1 MSEAAP
7 SSWIAGLYAGM
18 ADYADAALRS
28 TAEAGEAVGAQL
40 AAALARVQALP
51 DEAAAAVS
59 ALTAALDAV
68 LPAGQDPFS
77 AAPLPHAES
86 LSAEPRPNG
95 GIGMTP
101 RPVPRRLTVRP
112 EAFAHF
118 IRARHPH
125 KPAEQCAALTGI
137 PFDSV
142 DKMLARESL
151 PNGRNFLLCII
162 AYGPELLAAVMPD
175 ADERWLAGARILA
188 DQAHLESELAR
199 VRTAMAENTGRWS
212 FCGISFGGAL

>member
-1 MSEAAP
+1 MSDPAP
-7 SSWIAGLYAGM
+7 STWFADLYAG
-18 ADYADAALRS
+18 AAVYADAALRS
-28 TAEAGEAVGAQL
+28 TAEAGEAVGLQL

-51 DEAAAAVS
+51 EEAAAAVS

-68 LPAGQDPFS
+68 LPAGQDPS
-77 AAPLPHAES
+77 PATLAPLAEPS
-86 LSAEPRPNG
+86 SAELRLDG
-95 GIGMTP
+95 GFGVTP
-101 RPVPRRLTVRP
+101 RSVPRRLTVRP
-112 EAFAHF
+112 EAFGQF

-125 KPAEQCAALTGI
+125 KPAEHCSALTGI

-142 DKMLARESL
+142 DKMLKREAL
-151 PNGRNFLLCII
+151 PNGRNFLLCVI

-188 DQAHLESELAR
+188 DQVRLEDELAR
-199 VRTAMAENTGRWS
+199 TRAAIAENTGRWS

>member
-1 MSEAAP
+1 MSEPAPTSWLSDLYVGVADCAEAA
-7 SSWIAGLYAGM
+7 M
-18 ADYADAALRS
+18 RS

-51 DEAAAAVS
+51 EEAAAAVL

-68 LPAGQDPFS
+68 LPVGQDPS
-77 AAPLPHAES
+77 PAALVPL
-86 LSAEPRPNG
+86 AEPCPVDPRRDG
-95 GIGMTP
+95 GIGVTP

-112 EAFAHF
+112 DAFGQF

-125 KPAEQCAALTGI
+125 KPAEHCAALTGI

-142 DKMLARESL
+142 DKMLKRETL
-151 PNGRNFLLCII
+151 PNGRNFLLCVI

-188 DQAHLESELAR
+188 DQARLEGELAR
-199 VRTAMAENTGRWS
+199 TRAAIAENTGRWA
-212 FCGISFGGAL
+212 FCGINFGRAL

>member
-7 SSWIAGLYAGM
+7 SSWFADLYAGV

-28 TAEAGEAVGAQL
+28 TAEAGEAMGAQL
-40 AAALARVQALP
+40 ATALARVQALP
-51 DEAAAAVS
+51 EEAAAAVS
-59 ALTAALDAV
+59 ALTTALDLV
-68 LPAGQDPFS
+68 LPPGHDPLL
-77 AAPLPHAES
+77 AAPRPVAEACP
-86 LSAEPRPNG
+86 AEPRQDG

-112 EAFAHF
+112 EAFAAF

-142 DKMLARESL
+142 DKMLKREAL

-162 AYGPELLAAVMPD
+162 AYGPELLAVVMPD

-199 VRTAMAENTGRWS
+199 VRDAMAENTGRWS

>member
-1 MSEAAP
+1 MSESAP
-7 SSWIAGLYAGM
+7 SSWFADLCAGV

-51 DEAAAAVS
+51 DEAAVAVS

-68 LPAGQDPFS
+68 LPPGHDPLL
-77 AAPLPHAES
+77 AAPRPHAEPCP
-86 LSAEPRPNG
+86 AAPRPDG
-95 GIGMTP
+95 GFGVTP

-112 EAFAHF
+112 EAFGQF
-118 IRARHPH
+118 IRVRHPH
-125 KPAEQCAALTGI
+125 KPAEHCAALTGI

-142 DKMLARESL
+142 DKMLKRETL

-188 DQAHLESELAR
+188 DQALLETELAR
-199 VRTAMAENTGRWS
+199 TRAAIAENTERWS

>member
-7 SSWIAGLYAGM
+7 SSWLSDLCAGV

-28 TAEAGEAVGAQL
+28 TAEAGEAMGAQL

-51 DEAAAAVS
+51 EEAAGAVS
-59 ALTAALDAV
+59 ALTAALDVV
-68 LPAGQDPFS
+68 LPPGHDPLL
-77 AAPLPHAES
+77 AAPLPPAE
-86 LSAEPRPNG
+86 ACAPNPRQDG

-101 RPVPRRLTVRP
+101 RHVPRRLTVRP
-112 EAFAHF
+112 EAFAEF

-142 DKMLARESL
+142 NKMLVRESL

-162 AYGPELLAAVMPD
+162 AYGPELLAVVMPD

-199 VRTAMAENTGRWS
+199 TRAAIEANTGRWA
-212 FCGISFGGAL
+212 FCGINFGGAL